1 MGTDVLESIDGAL
14 RDFETSKDAMR
25 WLPEDKRAP
34 SPARER
40 VHDPLAVALTVDVE
54 EFARS
59 LNELIDVLARAF
71 RPVIEDAARQVHS
84 LGAALFPAWH
94 RGCGTCRPER
104 KPLAVDGREYHRRQ
118 QARRK
123 RKR

>member
-1 MGTDVLESIDGAL
+1 VGTDVLESIDGAL
-14 RDFETSKDAMR
+14 RDFETSTDAMR

-34 SPARER
+34 SPAGER
-40 VHDPLAVALTVDVE
+40 AHDPLAVALTVDVE

-71 RPVIEDAARQVHS
+71 RAVVEDAARQVRS
-84 LGAALFPAWH
+84 LSAALFPARH
-94 RGCGTCRPER
+94 RRCRTCQPGW

>member
-1 MGTDVLESIDGAL
+1 VNTDILGSIDGAL
-14 RDFETSKDAMR
+14 RDFETSADAMR
-25 WLPEDKRAP
+25 WLPGEKRAP
-34 SPARER
+34 SPAGEH
-40 VHDPLAVALTVDVE
+40 VHNPLAVALTVDVE

-59 LNELIDVLARAF
+59 LNELIDALARAF
-71 RPVIEDAARQVHS
+71 RPVSEDTARQFHS
-84 LGAALFPAWH
+84 LAAALFPARH
-94 RGCGTCRPER
+94 RRCRTCQPGW